1 MLGFIQCISFSVFL
15 IIASGVTY
23 SQDMMPLQ
31 KSPIDLVDDRA
42 PSGKP
47 FTFTIT
53 LPKETENEEKSF
65 TVYFTAGKNQLTTS
79 ADVDKEE
86 SKGNQIVY
94 TIKATVPKYED
105 IFKKV
110 DRRWWHEGWWS
121 ARQARV
127 HITAHVAQ
135 EDYKNSFPFAIP
147 LRKTATFWGVF
158 VLVILLVIIALMK
171 PDPFRADTRFKADT
185 RAKQWKDQHPS
196 WFSRLLLYPLHF
208 AITPISTYSIS
219 AAQIMFWTA
228 IVIFA
233 SIYVFFIRSEFL
245 HVSEQVLTLLGISGG
260 TALASKANAVVRSR
274 EIPAE
279 FFKGVDRTRIPRLRD
294 LICIGGIPNIFKFQ
308 IFAFTLLN
316 GILVIKQLYFHFNF
330 PVIPNEQLILMGI
343 SSGVYLG
350 NEITW
355 ENIWDTMKKKLDEA
369 KDASDRGD
377 TKASEDLKDEI
388 TKLLKSIY
396 SAT

>member
-1 MLGFIQCISFSVFL
+1 MLRFIQCISFSVLL

-53 LPKETENEEKSF
+53 LPKERQNEKVWF
-65 TVYFTAGKNQLTTS
+65 AVYFTAGEEKIETS
-79 ADVDKEE
+79 AHIDKEE
-86 SKGNQIVY
+86 AKGNEVIY
-94 TIKATVPKYED
+94 TVKAVVPKYED

-110 DRRWWHEGWWS
+110 ERKWHEGWWS
-121 ARQARV
+121 ARRARV
-127 HITAHVAQ
+127 NISTRVAQ
-135 EDYKNSFPFAIP
+135 ADYKNSFPFAIP
-147 LRKTATFWGVF
+147 LRKTATFWGIL
-158 VLVILLVIIALMK
+158 VLVILLVIIALMN
-171 PDPFRADTRFKADT
+171 PNPFPTDTRFKADT
-185 RAKQWKDQHPS
+185 RAQKWRDQHPS
-196 WFSRLLLYPLHF
+196 WLSRLLLYPLYF
-208 AITPISTYSIS
+208 AITPIGTYSIS
-219 AAQIMFWTA
+219 VAQITFWTA

-260 TALASKANAVVRSR
+260 TALFAKANAVVRSR

-308 IFAFTLLN
+308 IFAFTLIN
-316 GILVIKQLYFHFNF
+316 GILVLKQLYADFNF
-330 PVIPNEQLILMGI
+330 PVIPDGQLILMGI

-350 NEITW
+350 NEIAW
-355 ENIWDTMKKKLDEA
+355 ENIWDTMKKKFEEA

-377 TKASEDLKDEI
+377 TKASNDLKKDI
-388 TKLLKSIY
+388 PKLLKSIY

>member
-1 MLGFIQCISFSVFL
+1 MFRLIQCMFFLVFL
-15 IIASGVTY
+15 IISSGVTHPEE
-23 SQDMMPLQ
+23 MMPLRE
-31 KSPIDLVDDRA
+31 SPIDLVDHRA

-47 FTFTIT
+47 FSFTIT
-53 LPKETENEEKSF
+53 LPKETQNEEKSF
-65 TVYFTAGKNQLTTS
+65 RVYFTAGRNTIESS
-79 ADVDKEE
+79 AHVNKEE
-86 SKGNQIVY
+86 AKGNELVY
-94 TIKATVPKYED
+94 TVKAIVPKYED

-110 DRRWWHEGWWS
+110 QREWHEGWWS
-121 ARQARV
+121 ARRARV
-127 HITAHVAQ
+127 NISTHVAQ

-147 LRKTATFWGVF
+147 LRRAATFWGVL
-158 VLVILLVIIALMK
+158 VLVIFLVIIALMK
-171 PDPFRADTRFKADT
+171 PDPFPTDTRFKTDT
-185 RAKQWKDQHPS
+185 RAKEWRDQHPS
-196 WFSRLLLYPLHF
+196 WLSRLLLYPLHF
-208 AITPISTYSIS
+208 AITPIGTYSIS
-219 AAQIMFWTA
+219 VAQIMFWTA

-245 HVSEQVLTLLGISGG
+245 HFSEQVLTLLGISGG
-260 TALASKANAVVRSR
+260 TALAAKANAVVRSR

-279 FFKGVDRTRIPRLRD
+279 FFKGVDRTRIPRPRD

-308 IFAFTLLN
+308 IFAFTLIN
-316 GILVIKQLYFHFNF
+316 GFLVLKQLYFHFNF

-369 KDASDRGD
+369 KEASKRGD
-377 TKASEDLKDEI
+377 TKTSKDLKDEI
-388 TKLLKSIY
+388 TRLLESIY